1 MRINIAAFIAG
12 GSLLLFLPA
21 VPEYWGWICI
31 ASTSIS
37 LVGVYINYSVIQN
50 HYAGSIL
57 LVVCC
62 FTLGFSW
69 NAHYAQDRLNNILPI
84 EYEGKDLVLEGRIN
98 ALPQSSPSG
107 AKFSFEVDQA
117 FLGKQLIKSFP
128 PQVYL
133 SWQPAWRNPQDVP
146 EVIPGQRWEFKV
158 KIKRPYGS
166 LNPYTFDFE
175 RWSFHQDFGAS
186 GSVRSGKLVIEK
198 DIRFTEFALAMEY
211 QRWKLRQKIQRLLPR
226 DARYGGVIAA
236 LVMGDQN
243 AIDQEDW
250 RVFNATGI
258 GHLISI
264 SGLHVTMLAG
274 FGAMLAS
281 FLWRR
286 NTLPLLIPVSKVAAA
301 VGFLTAFVYAWL
313 AGFQIPA
320 QRTMYMVGVV
330 AFALW
335 SGRSPRSFDIWWW
348 ALAFVLLIDP
358 MALYTPGFWLSF
370 GAVAAILYA
379 MQNSDGLLGLPT
391 GRELEMDWRHRA
403 SEALR
408 EACRVQA
415 VVTIALLP
423 LTLYWFYQVSIVS
436 PLANAVAIPVVSYIV
451 TPLAIAGALLPDFI
465 GKWLLIP
472 AHATMDYLSIMLTW
486 MAGWRWA
493 IAWSSQPAWW
503 AIVLST
509 LGIVMAIRPGSIRDS
524 WVSRT
529 GGLVLCATLFIQS
542 LSNSS
547 LAKGEFRATVL
558 DIGQGTAVL
567 IETKTKRL
575 LYDTGPIQGKDNAG
589 QRIILPYLRGRGINH
604 VDRMVISHSD
614 SDHIGGAASLL
625 KEISFDSM
633 MGSLPSTNPLLMNLE
648 GRKIPAIPCRF
659 GQQWT
664 WDGVEFHVWHPNE
677 LTVFEDQ
684 HPRKPNEVSCVLE
697 VRNQSTSFWLTGD
710 VEKQGEAEMVE
721 RLTQVALNDLKDRAL
736 IFMAPHHGSKTSS
749 SQELLVALSPDEAF
763 AQNGYRNRYGHP
775 HPTVTA
781 RYQSMDI
788 PFHQTPT
795 TGAQVWEFPVKSD
808 LKQRNPLFWRHN
820 SKRLWHREP
829 QSGVN

>member
-21 VPEYWGWICI
+21 VPENWAWICTATI
-31 ASTSIS
+31 VIS
-37 LVGVYINYSVIQN
+37 LFGVCINYASIHN
-50 HYAGSIL
+50 CYASSAL
-57 LVVCC
+57 LAVCC
-62 FTLGFSW
+62 FALGFAW
-69 NAHYAQDRLNNILPI
+69 NAHYAQSRLANILSI
-84 EYEGKDLVLEGRIN
+84 EYESKDLILEGRVN
-98 ALPQSSPSG
+98 ALPQSSPGG
-107 AKFSFEVDQA
+107 AKFSLEVDKA
-117 FLGKQLIKSFP
+117 YLGKSLIESFP
-128 PQVYL
+128 GQVYL

-175 RWSFHQDFGAS
+175 RWSFYQDFGAS
-186 GSVRSGKLVIEK
+186 GSVRSGKLITEK
-198 DIRFTEFALAMEY
+198 DIRFTEFALGMEY
-211 QRWKLRQKIQRLLPR
+211 QRWKLRQKIQRLLPK

-274 FGAMLAS
+274 FGAMLAT

-286 NTLPLLIPVSKVAAA
+286 NTLPLMIPVSKVAAA

-335 SGRSPRSFDIWWW
+335 SGRNPRSFDIWWW

-358 MALYTPGFWLSF
+358 MAPYTPGFWLSF

-379 MQNSDGLLGLPT
+379 MQDSDGLLGLPT
-391 GRELEMDWRHRA
+391 GRELELDWRHRVMQ
-403 SEALR
+403 ALR

-465 GKWLLIP
+465 GKWLLMP
-472 AHATMDYLSIMLTW
+472 AHATMDYLSIMLSW
-486 MAGWRWA
+486 MASWRWA
-493 IAWSSQPAWW
+493 IAWSSQPAGW
-503 AIVLST
+503 AVALST
-509 LGIVMAIRPGSIRDS
+509 IGIVIAIRPGSIRRS
-524 WVSRT
+524 WPSRT
-529 GGLVLCATLFIQS
+529 IGLVLCATLFIQPI
-542 LSNSS
+542 SNGN
-547 LAKGEFRATVL
+547 LVNGEFRATVL
-558 DIGQGTAVL
+558 DIGQGTVVL

-589 QRIILPYLRGRGINH
+589 QRIILPYLRGLGINH
-604 VDRMVISHSD
+604 IDRMVISHSD

-625 KEISFDSM
+625 KEIGFDSM
-633 MGSLPSTNPLLMNLE
+633 MGSLPSTNPLLVNLE
-648 GRKIPAIPCRF
+648 GRGVPAIPCRF

-664 WDGVEFHVWHPNE
+664 WDGVEFHIWHPNE
-677 LTVFEDQ
+677 LTIFEDP

-721 RLTQVALNDLKDRAL
+721 RLTQDVLSDLKDRTL

-749 SQELLVALSPDEAF
+749 SQGLLLALSPDEAF

-781 RYQSMDI
+781 RYESMGI
-788 PFHQTPT
+788 PFYQTPN
-795 TGAQVWEFPVKSD
+795 TGAQVWEFPVNSGSKKMES
-808 LKQRNPLFWRHN
+808 LFWRQD
-820 SKRLWHREP
+820 SKRLWHREAR
-829 QSGVN
+829 

>member
-12 GSLLLFLPA
+12 GSLLLFFPA
-21 VPEYWGWICI
+21 IPDYWPWLCI
-31 ASTSIS
+31 TTIVIS
-37 LVGVYINYSVIQN
+37 LFGVYINYSFIKHGYV
-50 HYAGSIL
+50 GSAFL
-57 LVVCC
+57 ATCC
-62 FTLGFSW
+62 FALGFAW
-69 NAHYAQDRLNNILPI
+69 NAHYAQDRLENILSI
-84 EYEGKDLVLEGRIN
+84 EYEGKDLILEGRVN
-98 ALPQSSPSG
+98 ALPQSSASG
-107 AKFSFEVDQA
+107 AKFSFEVDRA
-117 FLGKQLIKSFP
+117 FLAKELIESFP
-128 PQVYL
+128 PQLYL
-133 SWQPAWRNPQDVP
+133 SWQPAWRNPQDIP
-146 EVIPGQRWEFKV
+146 EITPGQRWEFKV

-166 LNPYTFDFE
+166 LNPHTFDFE

-186 GSVRSGKLVIEK
+186 GSVRSGKLIQQK
-198 DIRFTEFALAMEY
+198 DVGFFEFALAMEY
-211 QRWKLRQKIQRLLPR
+211 QRWKLRQKIQRLLAK
-226 DARYGGVIAA
+226 DARYGGVISA

-250 RVFNATGI
+250 RVFNVTGI

-274 FGAMLAS
+274 FGAMLAKL
-281 FLWRR
+281 LWRR
-286 NTLPLLIPVSKVAAA
+286 NTLPLLIPVGKVAAA
-301 VGFLTAFVYAWL
+301 AGFLTAFIYAWL

-335 SGRSPRSFDIWWW
+335 SGRNPRSFDIWWW
-348 ALAFVLLIDP
+348 ALFIVLLIDP
-358 MALYTPGFWLSF
+358 MAPYTPGFWLSF

-379 MQNSDGLLGLPT
+379 MQDSDGLLGLPT
-391 GRELEMDWRHRA
+391 GRELELHWKYRLTQ
-403 SEALR
+403 ALR

-451 TPLAIAGALLPDFI
+451 TPLAIAGALLPDVI

-472 AHATMDYLSIMLTW
+472 AHATMDYLAIMLAW
-486 MAGWRWA
+486 MANWNWA
-493 IAWSSQPAWW
+493 VAWSSQPAWW
-503 AIVLST
+503 AIALST
-509 LGIVMAIRPGSIRDS
+509 IGIVMAIRPGSIRGN
-524 WVSRT
+524 WASRSI
-529 GGLVLCATLFIQS
+529 GIGLCATLFIQP
-542 LSNSS
+542 LTNIN

-604 VDRMVISHSD
+604 IDRMVISHSD
-614 SDHIGGAASLL
+614 SDHIGGAATLL
-625 KEISFDSM
+625 REITFDSM
-633 MGSLPSTNPLLMNLE
+633 MGSLPSTNALLANLE
-648 GRKIPAIPCRF
+648 NRKIPAIPCRF
-659 GQQWT
+659 GQKWS
-664 WDGVEFHVWHPNE
+664 WDGVDFQIWHPNE
-677 LTVFEDQ
+677 HTVFEDQ

-697 VRNQSTSFWLTGD
+697 VRNPTTSFWLTGD
-710 VEKQGEAEMVE
+710 VERQGEAEITE
-721 RLTQVALNDLKDRAL
+721 RLTQASLSDLRDKKL

-749 SQELLVALSPDEAF
+749 SQELLAALSPDQAF

-781 RYQSMDI
+781 RYQSMNI
-788 PFHQTPT
+788 PFYQTPT
-795 TGAQVWEFPVKSD
+795 TGAQIWTFSKKGKSFSG
-808 LKQRNPLFWRHN
+808 LIFWREDAR
-820 SKRLWHREP
+820 RLWHRP
-829 QSGVN
+829 TNGVDKY

>member
-1 MRINIAAFIAG
+1 LRINIAAFIAG
-12 GSLLLFLPA
+12 GSLLLFLPT
-21 VPEYWGWICI
+21 VPEYWSWICI
-31 ASTSIS
+31 AIACIS
-37 LVGVYINYSVIQN
+37 LVGTYINYSLIQN
-50 HYAGSIL
+50 RYASNVL
-57 LVVCC
+57 LVACC

-69 NAHYAQDRLNNILPI
+69 NAHYAQSRLAHVLSVG
-84 EYEGKDLVLEGRIN
+84 YEGKDLILEGRVN
-98 ALPQSSPSG
+98 ALPQSTPSG
-107 AKFSFEVDQA
+107 AKFSFEVDQV
-117 FLGKQLIKSFP
+117 FFGKELIESFP

-158 KIKRPYGS
+158 KVKRPYGS
-166 LNPYTFDFE
+166 LNPHTFDFE

-186 GSVRSGKLVIEK
+186 GSVRSGKLITEK

-250 RVFNATGI
+250 HVFNATGI

-358 MALYTPGFWLSF
+358 MAPYTPGFWLSF

-379 MQNSDGLLGLPT
+379 MQDSGGLLGLPT
-391 GRELEMDWRHRA
+391 GRELEMDWRHRT

-423 LTLYWFYQVSIVS
+423 LTLYWFYQISIVS

-486 MAGWRWA
+486 MASWRWA

-509 LGIVMAIRPGSIRDS
+509 IGIVMAIRPGVIRES
-524 WVSRT
+524 YKSRIA
-529 GGLVLCATLFIQS
+529 GLALCTTLFIQP
-542 LSNSS
+542 LINSS
-547 LAKGEFRATVL
+547 LAKGDFRATVL

-604 VDRMVISHSD
+604 IDRMVISHSD

-625 KEISFDSM
+625 KEIRFDSM
-633 MGSLPSTNPLLMNLE
+633 MGSLPSTNPLLINLE
-648 GRKIPAIPCRF
+648 VRGISAIPCRF
-659 GQQWT
+659 GQQWV

-710 VEKQGEAEMVE
+710 VEKQGEAEIVK
-721 RLTQVALNDLKDRAL
+721 RLTQDALNELKDRTL

-749 SQELLVALSPDEAF
+749 SQELLMALSPDEAF

-781 RYQSMDI
+781 RYQSMNI
-788 PFHQTPT
+788 PFYQTPS
-795 TGAQVWEFPVKSD
+795 TGAQLWEFPVKSD
-808 LKQRNPLFWRHN
+808 PKQRTPLFLRQE
-820 SKRLWHREP
+820 SKRLWHREAR
-829 QSGVN
+829 

>member
-1 MRINIAAFIAG
+1 M
-12 GSLLLFLPA
+12 PA
-21 VPEYWGWICI
+21 VPEYWAWLCI
-31 ASTSIS
+31 ASTFIS

-50 HYAGSIL
+50 RYASSVL

-69 NAHYAQDRLNNILPI
+69 NAHYAQSRLAHILPT
-84 EYEGKDLVLEGRIN
+84 EYEGKDLILEGRVN

-107 AKFSFEVDQA
+107 AKFSFGVDKA
-117 FLGKQLIKSFP
+117 FLGKERIESFP

-186 GSVRSGKLVIEK
+186 GSVRSGILITEK

-211 QRWKLRQKIQRLLPR
+211 QRWKLRQKIQRLLPK

-335 SGRSPRSFDIWWW
+335 SGRNPRPFDIWWW

-358 MALYTPGFWLSF
+358 MAPYTPGFWLSF

-379 MQNSDGLLGLPT
+379 MQESDGLLGLPT
-391 GRELEMDWRHRA
+391 GRELELDWQHRVTQ
-403 SEALR
+403 ALR

-423 LTLYWFYQVSIVS
+423 LTLYWFYQVSVAS

-472 AHATMDYLSIMLTW
+472 AHATMDYLAIMLTW
-486 MAGWRWA
+486 MASWKWA

-503 AIVLST
+503 AVALST
-509 LGIVMAIRPGSIRDS
+509 IGIAITIRPGSIRES
-524 WVSRT
+524 WPSRVI
-529 GGLVLCATLFIQS
+529 GLVLCATLFIQP

-547 LAKGEFRATVL
+547 LAKGEFRAIVL

-575 LYDTGPIQGKDNAG
+575 LYDAGPIQGKDNAG
-589 QRIILPYLRGRGINH
+589 QRIILPYLRGQGISH

-633 MGSLPSTNPLLMNLE
+633 MGSLPSTNPLLVNLE
-648 GRKIPAIPCRF
+648 ERGVSAIPCRF
-659 GQQWT
+659 GQQWA

-684 HPRKPNEVSCVLE
+684 HPRKPNEGSCVLE

-710 VEKQGEAEMVE
+710 VEKQGEAEIVE
-721 RLTQVALNDLKDRAL
+721 RLTQDALNGLKDRAL

-749 SQELLVALSPDEAF
+749 SQELLTALSPDEAF

-781 RYQSMDI
+781 RYEGMDI
-788 PFHQTPT
+788 PFYQTPA

-808 LKQRNPLFWRHN
+808 PQERKPLFWRQH
-820 SKRLWHREP
+820 SKRLWHRKS
-829 QSGVN
+829 Q

>member
-1 MRINIAAFIAG
+1 M
-12 GSLLLFLPA
+12 
-21 VPEYWGWICI
+21 
-31 ASTSIS
+31 
-37 LVGVYINYSVIQN
+37 
-50 HYAGSIL
+50 
-57 LVVCC
+57 CC
-62 FTLGFSW
+62 FALGFAW
-69 NAHYAQDRLNNILPI
+69 NADYAESRLNNILSI
-84 EYEGKDLVLEGRIN
+84 EHEGKELVLEGRVN

-117 FLGKQLIKSFP
+117 FLGRDRIESFP
-128 PQVYL
+128 PRVYL
-133 SWQPAWRNPQDVP
+133 SWQPAWRNPKDVP

-166 LNPYTFDFE
+166 LNPHTFDFE

-186 GSVRSGKLVIEK
+186 GSVRSGKLLLEK
-198 DIRFTEFALAMEY
+198 EIGLTEFALAMEY
-211 QRWKLRQKIQRLLPR
+211 QRWKLRQKIQRLLPKE
-226 DARYGGVIAA
+226 ARYGGVVAA

-243 AIDQEDW
+243 AINQEDW

-274 FGAMLAS
+274 FGAMIAALV
-281 FLWRR
+281 WRR
-286 NTLPLLIPVSKVAAA
+286 QTLPLFIPVGKLAAA
-301 VGFLTAFVYAWL
+301 AGFLTAFVYAWL

-348 ALAFVLLIDP
+348 ALFFVLLIDP
-358 MALYTPGFWLSF
+358 MAPYTPGFWLSF

-379 MQNSDGLLGLPT
+379 MQDSDGLLGLPT
-391 GRELEMDWRHRA
+391 GRELELHWRYRVIQ
-403 SEALR
+403 ALR

-472 AHATMDYLSIMLTW
+472 AHTTMDYLAIMLTW
-486 MAGWRWA
+486 MASWRWA

-503 AIVLST
+503 ALVLST
-509 LGIVMAIRPGSIRDS
+509 IGIVIAIRPGAIQES
-524 WVSRT
+524 WMPRVA
-529 GGLVLCATLFIQS
+529 GLALCATLFVQP
-542 LSNSS
+542 LSNINLSN
-547 LAKGEFRATVL
+547 GEFRATVL

-604 VDRMVISHSD
+604 IDRMVISHSD
-614 SDHIGGAASLL
+614 SDHIGGAATLL
-625 KEISFDSM
+625 KEITLDSM
-633 MGSLPSTNPLLMNLE
+633 MGSLPSTNPLLANLE
-648 GRKIPAIPCRF
+648 ERKVPSIPCRF
-659 GQQWT
+659 GQQWL
-664 WDGVEFHVWHPNE
+664 WDGVSFHIWHPHE
-677 LTVFEDQ
+677 QTIFEDQ

-697 VRNQSTSFWLTGD
+697 VRNQTTSFWLTGD
-710 VEKQGEAEMVE
+710 VEKQGEADITE
-721 RLTQVALNDLKDRAL
+721 RLTQASLKNLMDKNL

-749 SQELLVALSPDEAF
+749 SQELLSALRPDEAF

-781 RYQSMDI
+781 RYQGMSI
-788 PFHQTPT
+788 PFYQTPD
-795 TGAQVWEFPVKSD
+795 TGAQIWEFLSKSE
-808 LKQRNPLFWRHN
+808 LKQSRPVFWRLHG
-820 SKRLWHREP
+820 KRLWHRQP
-829 QSGVN
+829 Q

>member
-1 MRINIAAFIAG
+1 LRINIAAFIAG
-12 GSLLLFLPA
+12 GSLLLLLPT
-21 VPEYWGWICI
+21 VPEYWRWMCAVTIIVSLLGFYLNRPLVQYRH
-31 ASTSIS
+31 AST
-37 LVGVYINYSVIQN
+37 
-50 HYAGSIL
+50 L
-57 LVVCC
+57 LLAVCC
-62 FTLGFSW
+62 CALGFAWS
-69 NAHYAQDRLNNILPI
+69 AYYAQDRLSNILAL
-84 EYEGKDLVLEGRIN
+84 EHEGKGLVLEGRVN
-98 ALPQSSPSG
+98 ALPQSASSG

-117 FLGKQLIKSFP
+117 FLGRKRIESFP

-166 LNPYTFDFE
+166 LNPHTFDFE

-186 GSVRSGKLVIEK
+186 GSVRSGQLILEK
-198 DIRFTEFALAMEY
+198 DIAFTEFALAMEY
-211 QRWKLRQKIQRLLPR
+211 QRWKLRQKIQRLLPK

-274 FGAMLAS
+274 FGAMLAT
-281 FLWRR
+281 FIWCR
-286 NTLPLLIPVSKVAAA
+286 NTLPLSVPVGKVAAA

-335 SGRSPRSFDIWWW
+335 SGRNPRSFDIWWW
-348 ALAFVLLIDP
+348 ALFFVLVIDP
-358 MALYTPGFWLSF
+358 MATYMPGFWLSF

-379 MQNSDGLLGLPT
+379 MQDSAGLLGLPT
-391 GRELEMDWRHRA
+391 GRELEVHWRNRVIQ
-403 SEALR
+403 ALR

-436 PLANAVAIPVVSYIV
+436 PLANAIAIPVVSYIV

-465 GKWLLIP
+465 GKYLLIP
-472 AHATMDYLSIMLTW
+472 AHATMDYLAIMLAW
-486 MAGWRWA
+486 MASWKWS
-493 IAWSSQPAWW
+493 IAWSGQPAWW
-503 AIVLST
+503 AIALST
-509 LGIVMAIRPGSIRDS
+509 IGILIAIRPGSIQES
-524 WVSRT
+524 WMSRIA
-529 GGLVLCATLFIQS
+529 GLVLRATLFIQS
-542 LSNSS
+542 SNSAH
-547 LAKGEFRATVL
+547 LEKGEFRATVL

-604 VDRMVISHSD
+604 IDRMVISHSD
-614 SDHIGGAASLL
+614 SDHIGGAATLL

-633 MGSLPSTNPLLMNLE
+633 MGSLPSTNPLLENLKE
-648 GRKIPAIPCRF
+648 RKIPAILCRF
-659 GQQWT
+659 GQQWS
-664 WDGVEFHVWHPNE
+664 WDGVDFHIWHPHEHTN
-677 LTVFEDQ
+677 FEDY

-697 VRNQSTSFWLTGD
+697 VRNQTTSFWLTGD
-710 VEKQGEAEMVE
+710 VEKQGEAEITE
-721 RLTQVALNDLKDRAL
+721 RLTQKALNHLRNKNL

-749 SQELLVALSPDEAF
+749 SQAFLTALSPDEAF

-775 HPTVTA
+775 HSSVTA
-781 RYQSMDI
+781 RYQSMNI
-788 PFHQTPT
+788 PFYQTPN
-795 TGAQVWEFPVKSD
+795 TGAQVWSFYNANK
-808 LKQRNPLFWRHN
+808 LNKAPLFQRGY
-820 SKRLWHREP
+820 SQRLWHRPPIEV
-829 QSGVN
+829 GK